1 MEGGVTM
8 KNEEKKGGL
17 ILSPEA
23 IVILKSLK
31 GEDKICFID
40 CVLDY
45 HENGTLPN
53 EDVSEIVTLSFN
65 VFRMAYDNDQQKY
78 KDKCERNRENIR
90 KRYEK
95 VRTNSDVNDGIR
107 TNTKSTNNNNNN
119 NNNVTNVTEEDKEEA
134 GQPLQSSPAPHSERY
149 AKFIV
154 WFGENCPHLKK
165 MEQPTEEQFF
175 KLLDKSGSA
184 NQLQDI
190 LLAMENDKNTPSKRR
205 SVYLTA
211 NNWLNRDLKK

>member
-1 MEGGVTM
+1 M

-31 GEDKICFID
+31 GEDKISFID

-45 HENGTLPN
+45 HENGTTPN
-53 EDVSEIVTLSFN
+53 EGVSEIVSLSFN

-78 KDKCERNRENIR
+78 KDKCERNRENVL
-90 KRYEK
+90 KRYERL
-95 VRTNSDVNDGIR
+95 RTNTNVNNGIR
-107 TNTKSTNNNNNN
+107 TNTNATNNNNNN
-119 NNNVTNVTEEDKEEA
+119 NNNVSNETEEDKEEA
-134 GQPLQSSPAPHSERY
+134 GKPLSSTPAPQSERY
-149 AKFIV
+149 TKFIS

-165 MEQPTEEQFF
+165 MEQPTEDQFF
-175 KLLDKSGSA
+175 KLLEKAGNA
-184 NQLQDI
+184 NKLQDI
-190 LLAMENDKNTPSKRR
+190 LLAMENNKETPSKRR

-211 NNWLNRDLKK
+211 TNWLNRDLKK